1 MKRFGM
7 ILLVALTMGANLF
20 AAGNLPTTEKE
31 NWNVNIN
38 VSKLSRYLQ
47 LSGSQQEEVAY
58 ICAYFNEQMVRA
70 SHSRKNKKE
79 AMLHNA
85 IYGNLKLMKGT
96 LNEKQYGEYVRLL
109 NITLRNRGIAMEQ
122 DK

>member
-1 MKRFGM
+1 M

-47 LSGSQQEEVAY
+47 LSGSQQEEVTY

>member
-1 MKRFGM
+1 M
-7 ILLVALTMGANLF
+7 ILLVALTMGTNLF

-31 NWNVNIN
+31 SWNVNIN

-58 ICAYFNEQMVRA
+58 ICAYFNEQMIRA

-79 AMLHNA
+79 KMLHNA

>member
-47 LSGSQQEEVAY
+47 LSGNQQEEVAY

-79 AMLHNA
+79 TMLHNA